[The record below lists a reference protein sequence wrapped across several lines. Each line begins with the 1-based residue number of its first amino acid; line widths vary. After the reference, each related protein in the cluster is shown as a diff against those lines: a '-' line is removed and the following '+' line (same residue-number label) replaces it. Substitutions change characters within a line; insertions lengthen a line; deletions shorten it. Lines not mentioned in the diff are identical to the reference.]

1 MSAGPLI
8 IFELKYRRRNFT
20 LFSFHSLDFIVF
32 PILIVHNHKVIG
44 LCIIDDGC
52 QGNYA
57 IALQCKTWSPLF
69 ISALFLWV
77 TIKRYPYI
85 LCCNN
90 LSQSLPTI
98 ANQRAHYNNESTLN
112 CTQMYKKET
121 EYYSFFVVDLT
132 WLDSF
137 RFTLCLQEV
146 HWEDFSFCEDQEV
159 TWRYFGIGYV
169 RVRGCQSELQL
180 GSRGTWA
187 AVKSIRIPAF
197 VLSIRWVK

>member
-1 MSAGPLI
+1 MSWNI
-8 IFELKYRRRNFT
+8 EEEISHSFT
-20 LFSFHSLDFIVF
+20 GFHSLLF
-32 PILIVHNHKVIG
+32 PILLVHNHKVIG

-85 LCCNN
+85 LCCTATT
-90 LSQSLPTI
+90 LASLFQPTI

-137 RFTLCLQEV
+137 RFTLL
-146 HWEDFSFCEDQEV
+146 HWEDFLLYGNI
-159 TWRYFGIGYV
+159 W
-169 RVRGCQSELQL
+169 
-180 GSRGTWA
+180 
-187 AVKSIRIPAF
+187 
-197 VLSIRWVK
+197 